1 MQAQEP
7 FLKQTGGPPDPQR
20 AGYSEAGYSEESA
33 GGQQPRPARTRQ
45 SRGQFLA
52 IGAALLLLL
61 AGGALSYS
69 MLQRARTPSPA
80 ASHLAEPA
88 PSGPLADPAA
98 NQAEPAHAED
108 AASSAPPAAASADD
122 AAAAAVAAASE
133 AAPEATATAA
143 AAPLADPVPES
154 SLQESPIP
162 AVETE
167 TAQLRARMAALQERL
182 SRLEDRPA
190 MPARA
195 SAAAMAAA
203 RRTAP
208 ARAHA
213 APAPP
218 PVDPAASVRAQL
230 QGQLLALDTW
240 DGRPSALVGTGIPGD
255 RRTRVLQVGDS
266 INGVSLQSVDMA
278 AGRATFST
286 AGGTVTLDVHE
297 GERP

>member
-154 SLQESPIP
+154 SLQERPIP

-167 TAQLRARMAALQERL
+167 TAQLRARVAALQERL

-203 RRTAP
+203 RAARTAT
-208 ARAHA
+208 
-213 APAPP
+213 PP

-286 AGGTVTLDVHE
+286 AGGTVTLDIHE